1 MLKVFHSFPFS
12 ASRRRQC
19 FDYLLPLDF
28 RLLFW
33 LQEKEKQKGST
44 RISEVSR
51 NIYPLYS
58 HGPSFHNASV
68 KTVVREWVDSGPF
81 YGRGFAEPLPS
92 SNELGR
98 FPAVKTAVPVD
109 GRFEHIVL
117 SCNEHQTTPSFGSN
131 EKLSELSTFA
141 SAANVGERE
150 ENGDTREAEDGETRI
165 SSKSPSNNMTVEQ
178 DFEALDQFPVRMR
191 VISVDDDQTCLCIL
205 ETLLHRCHYHVTT
218 TEKAQT
224 ALELLKDNKNKFNLV
239 ISDIDMPHMDGFKL
253 LELLGL
259 EMDLPIILL
268 SAHSHPKYVMEGVKR
283 SACDYLLR
291 SVRIEE
297 LKNIWQHMVRKSMF
311 KKMKNILTNGESQGN
326 SDQNGLKANRK
337 T

>member
-92 SNELGR
+92 SNEPHHHLDR
-98 FPAVKTAVPVD
+98 T
-109 GRFEHIVL
+109 R
-117 SCNEHQTTPSFGSN
+117 SS
-131 EKLSELSTFA
+131 A
-141 SAANVGERE
+141 SSQPNVGERE

-165 SSKSPSNNMTVEQ
+165 SSKSPSNNVH
-178 DFEALDQFPVRMR
+178 
-191 VISVDDDQTCLCIL
+191 ICYCLL
-205 ETLLHRCHYHVTT
+205 TMSLTLKIIIK
-218 TEKAQT
+218 KA
-224 ALELLKDNKNKFNLV
+224 KN
-239 ISDIDMPHMDGFKL
+239 
-253 LELLGL
+253 
-259 EMDLPIILL
+259 
-268 SAHSHPKYVMEGVKR
+268 
-283 SACDYLLR
+283 
-291 SVRIEE
+291 
-297 LKNIWQHMVRKSMF
+297 
-311 KKMKNILTNGESQGN
+311 
-326 SDQNGLKANRK
+326 
-337 T
+337 